1 MYEGEINM
9 ARMKELNYTQLKKAC
24 DPASFKFKT
33 TKELEP
39 FMGTIGQA
47 RGMKALEF
55 GLNIDIKG
63 YNLYLEGPTGIGKTI
78 YARDKLKQIAK
89 TKPVPDDWCYLY
101 NFANPNEP
109 VAVSLPAKMGK
120 EFASDISQFIENMK
134 VEIKSAFNNQDFA
147 TEKAN
152 IEKAVEEKKIK
163 LIEKLNRDAT
173 RQGFE
178 IKNTP
183 SGIYFLPMINGK
195 TLSED
200 EFNALDEATKNEFE
214 RRSVEIQ
221 KETIDTMAK
230 IKEIEHKANEK
241 MNSWQNNIA
250 LFAVSIQINELRNKY
265 KKFPKIQTFLKDVQK
280 DILSNLNDFIEEPQ
294 PQNPPMPMAKPDSQK
309 AWQKYKV
316 NLFVDNSELE
326 GAPVVIDSNP
336 SFYNLFGK
344 LEYENSFG
352 TLRTD
357 FTLIKSGLIHKANG
371 GYLIIQIRDLLTSPV
386 IWDSFKRVLRTK
398 LIYVDNLKD
407 YQMNTVAIS
416 SLKPE
421 PIPVNMKVVLIG
433 PSNIYQQ
440 LLNFDEDFRK
450 LFKVKVEFDEEAPR
464 TEANIFKIAQFI
476 HNFCEK
482 EKAPHFNAGAVAEVI
497 EYCSRIVENQGKIST
512 QLNDISELLGES
524 CTWAKME
531 GAKVV
536 TAAYVKKAIAERI
549 ERINKY
555 DQRLVEMIQNGTIMI
570 DTTGQKVGQINGLSI
585 MSIGDYSF
593 GKPAKIT
600 ANTYVGKSGIV
611 NIEREVELS
620 GTSHSKG
627 VMILSAFIGE
637 KFAQERPLSL
647 SASLCF
653 EQMYN
658 GVDGDS
664 ASSTELYAILSS
676 LSDLPIKQN
685 IAVTGSVNQ
694 KGEIQ
699 PIGGVTD
706 KIEGFFHICKLRG
719 LTGDQGVMIPQ
730 QNIKNLNLNDEV
742 IKAVKD
748 GLFHIYAIKTVDEG
762 IELLTGVPAGKKN
775 KNGEYT
781 VGTVNYLVN
790 EKLKK
795 YSVAGNPGNE

>member
-1 MYEGEINM
+1 MSRI
-9 ARMKELNYTQLKKAC
+9 KELTYKDLKKEC
-24 DPASFKFKT
+24 DPAFFKFKT
-33 TKELEP
+33 TRELDP
-39 FMGTIGQA
+39 FDGVIGQSRA
-47 RGMKALEF
+47 IKAMEF

-63 YNLYLEGPTGIGKTI
+63 YNIFIEGPTGIGKTI
-78 YARDKLKQIAK
+78 YARNKLSEIAK
-89 TKPVPDDWCYLY
+89 TKPVPDDWCYVY
-101 NFANPNEP
+101 NFSNSNEP
-109 VAVSLPAKMGK
+109 MAINLPAGLGR
-120 EFASDISQFIENMK
+120 EFTNDMNQFIETIKN
-134 VEIKSAFNNQDFA
+134 EIKSAFNNQDF
-147 TEKAN
+147 EK
-152 IEKAVEEKKIK
+152 EKDAIQKDVEEKKVR
-163 LIEKLNRDAT
+163 LIDKLNKDAAK
-173 RQGFE
+173 QGFE
-178 IKNTP
+178 IKNTS

-200 EFNALDEATKNEFE
+200 EFNALDEKTKQDFE
-214 RRSVEIQ
+214 ARSVAIQ
-221 KETIDTMAK
+221 QETIETMKK
-230 IKEIEHKANEK
+230 IKEIEGKATDK

-250 LFAVSIQINELRNKY
+250 LFAVTIQVNELRNKY
-265 KKFPKIQTFLKDVQK
+265 KKFTKIQTFLKEVQK
-280 DILSNLNDFIEEPQ
+280 DILTNLNDFIEDEKPSNLPAQ
-294 PQNPPMPMAKPDSQK
+294 MQMAKNANGKPWD
-309 AWQKYKV
+309 KYKV
-316 NLFVDNSELE
+316 NLFVDNSELK
-326 GAPVVIDSNP
+326 GAPVILDSNP

-352 TLRTD
+352 MMKTD
-357 FTLIKSGLIHKANG
+357 FTLIKPGLIHKANG
-371 GYLIIQIRDLLTSPV
+371 GYLVLQVKDLLTNP
-386 IWDSFKRVLRTK
+386 ILWDSFKRVLRTK
-398 LIYVDNLKD
+398 LIYVDTLKD
-407 YQMNTVAIS
+407 YQLNTVAIAS
-416 SLKPE
+416 VKPE
-421 PIPVNMKVVLIG
+421 PIPVNIKVVLVG
-433 PSNIYQQ
+433 PSNIYYH
-440 LLNFDEDFRK
+440 LLEADEDFRK

-464 TEANIFKIAQFI
+464 TDSNMFKIAQFI

-482 EKAPHFNAGAVAEVI
+482 EKAPHFNAGAVAKVI
-497 EYCSRIVENQGKIST
+497 EYCSRMVENQAKLST
-512 QLNDISELLGES
+512 QLNDITELLGEA

-531 GAKVV
+531 KAKVV
-536 TAAYVKKAIAERI
+536 TADYVKKAISERI

-570 DTTGQKVGQINGLSI
+570 DTDGQKVGQINGLSV
-585 MSIGDYSF
+585 MHIGDYSF

-627 VMILSAFIGE
+627 VMILSAYIGE
-637 KFAQERPLSL
+637 KFAQEKPLSL

-664 ASSTELYAILSS
+664 ASSTELYALLSS
-676 LSDLPIKQN
+676 LSELPIKQS

-706 KIEGFFHICKLRG
+706 KIEGFFTICKLRG
-719 LTGDQGVMIPQ
+719 LTGDQGILMPY

-748 GLFHIYAIKTVDEG
+748 GTFHIYAIKTVDEG

-795 YSVAGNPGNE
+795 YATNDEKKQ

>member
-1 MYEGEINM
+1 M
-9 ARMKELNYTQLKKAC
+9 ARIKELSFTQLRKEC
-24 DPASFKFKT
+24 DPATFKFKT

-39 FMGTIGQA
+39 FTGTIGQA
-47 RGMKALEF
+47 RGIKAIEF

-78 YARDKLKQIAK
+78 YARNKLNEIAK

-101 NFANPNEP
+101 NFNNSNEP
-109 VAVSLPAKMGK
+109 IAVSLPAGLGK
-120 EFASDISQFIENMK
+120 QFANDMDSFIQTIK
-134 VEIKSAFNNQDFA
+134 AEIKSAFNNQDFEK
-147 TEKAN
+147 EKAN
-152 IEKAVEEKKIK
+152 IQKDVEEKKIR
-163 LIEKLNRDAT
+163 LIEKLNKDAQK
-173 RQGFE
+173 QGFE
-178 IKNTP
+178 IKNTS

-200 EFNALDEATKNEFE
+200 EFNALDEKTKNDFE
-214 RRSVEIQ
+214 ARSVLIQ
-221 KETIDTMAK
+221 QQTIETMTK
-230 IKEIEHKANEK
+230 IKDMEKKATEK

-250 LFAVSIQINELRNKY
+250 LFAVTIQVNELRNKY
-265 KKFPKIQTFLKDVQK
+265 KKFAKVQEFLKNVQK
-280 DILSNLNDFIEEPQ
+280 DILTNLNDFIEDEQ
-294 PQNPPMPMAKPDSQK
+294 KPMGPMNMPKQETQKP
-309 AWQKYKV
+309 WHKYKV
-316 NLFVDNSELE
+316 NLFVDNSELT
-326 GAPVVIDSNP
+326 GAPVIIDSNP

-352 TLRTD
+352 VLKTD
-357 FTLIKSGLIHKANG
+357 FTLIKPGLIHKANG
-371 GYLIIQIRDLLTSPV
+371 GYIVLQIRDLLTNPL
-386 IWDSFKRVLRTK
+386 IWECFKRVLRTRE
-398 LIYVDNLKD
+398 IHVDTLKD
-407 YQMNTVAIS
+407 YQLNTVAIS

-421 PIPVNMKVVLIG
+421 PIPVNIKVILVG
-433 PSNIYQQ
+433 PSYIYYQ
-440 LLNFDEDFRK
+440 LLNSDEDFKK
-450 LFKVKVEFDEEAPR
+450 LFKVKAEFDEEAPR
-464 TEANIFKIAQFI
+464 TDANMFKIAQFI

-482 EKAPHFNAGAVAEVI
+482 EKAPHFNSGAVAKVI
-497 EYCSRIVENQGKIST
+497 EYCSRMVDNQTKLST
-512 QLNDISELLGES
+512 QLNEITELLGES
-524 CTWAKME
+524 CTWAKMD

-536 TAAYVKKAIAERI
+536 NANYVKKAIEERI
-549 ERINKY
+549 QRVNKY

-570 DTTGQKVGQINGLSI
+570 DTSGEKVGQINGLSV
-585 MSIGDYSF
+585 MNIGDYSF

-611 NIEREVELS
+611 NVEREVEMS
-620 GTSHSKG
+620 GTTHSKG
-627 VMILSAFIGE
+627 VMILGAYIGE
-637 KFAQERPLSL
+637 KFAQDRPLSL

-676 LSDLPIKQN
+676 LSELPIKQS

-699 PIGGVTD
+699 PIGGLTD
-706 KIEGFFHICKLRG
+706 KIEGFFNICKLRG
-719 LTGDQGVMIPQ
+719 LTGEQGIMMPY
-730 QNIKNLNLNDEV
+730 QNIKNLNLNDDV

-775 KNGEYT
+775 KNGEYPA
-781 VGTVNYLVN
+781 GTVNYLVN

-795 YSVAGNPGNE
+795 YAQAATENK

>member
-1 MYEGEINM
+1 MSRI
-9 ARMKELNYTQLKKAC
+9 KELTYKDLKKEC
-24 DPASFKFKT
+24 DPAFFKFKT
-33 TKELEP
+33 TRELDP
-39 FMGTIGQA
+39 FDGVIGQSRA
-47 RGMKALEF
+47 IKAMEF

-63 YNLYLEGPTGIGKTI
+63 YNIFIEGPTGIGKTI
-78 YARDKLKQIAK
+78 YARNKLSEIAK
-89 TKPVPDDWCYLY
+89 TKPVPDDWCYVY
-101 NFANPNEP
+101 NFSNSNEP
-109 VAVSLPAKMGK
+109 MAINLPAGLGR
-120 EFASDISQFIENMK
+120 EFTNDMNQFIETIKN
-134 VEIKSAFNNQDFA
+134 EIKSAFNNQDF
-147 TEKAN
+147 EK
-152 IEKAVEEKKIK
+152 EKDAIQKDVEEKKVR
-163 LIEKLNRDAT
+163 LIDKLNKDAAK
-173 RQGFE
+173 QGFE
-178 IKNTP
+178 IKNTS

-200 EFNALDEATKNEFE
+200 EFNALDEKTKQDFE
-214 RRSVEIQ
+214 ARSVAIQ
-221 KETIDTMAK
+221 QETIETMKK
-230 IKEIEHKANEK
+230 IKEIEGKATDK

-250 LFAVSIQINELRNKY
+250 LFAVTIQVNELRNKY
-265 KKFPKIQTFLKDVQK
+265 KKFTKIQTFLKEVQK
-280 DILSNLNDFIEEPQ
+280 DILTNLNDFIEDEKPSNLPAQ
-294 PQNPPMPMAKPDSQK
+294 MQMAKNANGKPWD
-309 AWQKYKV
+309 KYKV
-316 NLFVDNSELE
+316 NLFVDNSELK
-326 GAPVVIDSNP
+326 GAPVILDSNP

-352 TLRTD
+352 MMKTD
-357 FTLIKSGLIHKANG
+357 FTLIKPGLIHKANG
-371 GYLIIQIRDLLTSPV
+371 GYLVLQVKDLLTNP
-386 IWDSFKRVLRTK
+386 ILWDSFKRVLRTK
-398 LIYVDNLKD
+398 LIYVDTLKD
-407 YQMNTVAIS
+407 YQLNTVAIAS
-416 SLKPE
+416 VKPE
-421 PIPVNMKVVLIG
+421 PIPVNIKVVLVG
-433 PSNIYQQ
+433 PSNIYYH
-440 LLNFDEDFRK
+440 LLEADEDFRK

-464 TEANIFKIAQFI
+464 TDSNMFKIAQFI

-482 EKAPHFNAGAVAEVI
+482 EKAPHFNAGAVAKVI
-497 EYCSRIVENQGKIST
+497 EYCSRMVENQAKLST
-512 QLNDISELLGES
+512 QLNDITELLGEA

-531 GAKVV
+531 KAKVV
-536 TAAYVKKAIAERI
+536 TADYVKKAISERI

-570 DTTGQKVGQINGLSI
+570 DTDGQKVGQINGLSV
-585 MSIGDYSF
+585 MHIGDYSF

-627 VMILSAFIGE
+627 VMILSAYIGE
-637 KFAQERPLSL
+637 KFAQEKPLSL

-664 ASSTELYAILSS
+664 ASSTELYALLSS
-676 LSDLPIKQN
+676 LSELPIKQS

-706 KIEGFFHICKLRG
+706 KIEGFFTICKLRG
-719 LTGDQGVMIPQ
+719 LTGDQGILMPY

-748 GLFHIYAIKTVDEG
+748 GTFHIYAIKTVDEG

-795 YSVAGNPGNE
+795 YATNNDEKKQ